1 MKKVKKQKSL
11 SQKMNA
17 NEGQPRGIYKTDS
30 ITQTE
35 MLISSLD
42 VCSNVYFSVK
52 EMAIGR
58 TVKIQQL

>member
-1 MKKVKKQKSL
+1 
-11 SQKMNA
+11 MNA
-17 NEGQPRGIYKTDS
+17 NEGEPRGIYKTDS
-30 ITQTE
+30 INQTA

-58 TVKIQQL
+58 TVKI